1 MGVWRAMNGGLPGSW
16 LSAHSI
22 SPSSAKSQSDVKA
35 PSLERPNDDR
45 RHQIL
50 LLLIAIIGEHR
61 SERDTVSLPQTAAE
75 TEIKCHGP
83 TSKIWTEILMTAS
96 ETQF

>member
-35 PSLERPNDDR
+35 PSFERPNDDR
-45 RHQIL
+45 RHKFL

-61 SERDTVSLPQTAAE
+61 SERDTVSSDSGDRDKVSWLP
-75 TEIKCHGP
+75 
-83 TSKIWTEILMTAS
+83 SKIWTEILMIAS